1 MAANSYVET
10 LQRKPEYIED
20 LEKGIFDSLFYSRDE
35 NEFLEDGV
43 TPNPDFGDYLK
54 NPDGSKAFGGLLGG
68 EQYKDMFN
76 LPSYEVAGLDPM
88 QTQAYDT
95 LSSEDY
101 LNRMDPYFDAAG
113 GYSGQAAGALSKGL
127 GMVDQGMGSF
137 DPSTQ
142 VDKFMNP
149 YQQQVIDNAM
159 SQIDRQGQMARAGED
174 AKAVAAGAFGG
185 SRQGVQRAETAGRVQ
200 EAKNRTIGDLL
211 NKGYSSALSS
221 SMAADEASRKRA
233 LQGSQVAGGL
243 GQQFGSL
250 AGTSAD
256 IGRVYSG
263 LRGQDISALSGAGAQ
278 KQAYDQTKLD
288 ADRANALNPLKS
300 ALAPMTIGQQFIS
313 GSPSAGALAQ
323 YQTSI
328 DPSPNPFLQGVGAAA
343 SLQGLYG

>member
-43 TPNPDFGDYLK
+43 TPNPNFGDYLR
-54 NPDGSKAFGGLLGG
+54 NEDGSKAFGGLLGG
-68 EQYKDMFN
+68 EKYKD
-76 LPSYEVAGLDPM
+76 
-88 QTQAYDT
+88 
-95 LSSEDY
+95 
-101 LNRMDPYFDAAG
+101 FDAAG
-113 GYSGQAAGALSKGL
+113 GYSGQAESALSKGL

-221 SMAADEASRKRA
+221 SMTADEAARKRA
-233 LQGSQVAGGL
+233 LSGSQIAGGI

-278 KQAYDQTKLD
+278 RQAYDQTKLD

>member
-1 MAANSYVET
+1 
-10 LQRKPEYIED
+10 
-20 LEKGIFDSLFYSRDE
+20 
-35 NEFLEDGV
+35 
-43 TPNPDFGDYLK
+43 
-54 NPDGSKAFGGLLGG
+54 
-68 EQYKDMFN
+68 MFN

-159 SQIDRQGQMARAGED
+159 GQIDRQGQMARAGED
-174 AKAVAAGAFGG
+174 AKAVSAGAFGG

-221 SMAADEASRKRA
+221 SMAADEA
-233 LQGSQVAGGL
+233 
-243 GQQFGSL
+243 
-250 AGTSAD
+250 
-256 IGRVYSG
+256 GRNVRCKAVR
-263 LRGQDISALSGAGAQ
+263 LLVD
-278 KQAYDQTKLD
+278 
-288 ADRANALNPLKS
+288 
-300 ALAPMTIGQQFIS
+300 
-313 GSPSAGALAQ
+313 
-323 YQTSI
+323 
-328 DPSPNPFLQGVGAAA
+328 
-343 SLQGLYG
+343 

>member
-1 MAANSYVET
+1 
-10 LQRKPEYIED
+10 
-20 LEKGIFDSLFYSRDE
+20 
-35 NEFLEDGV
+35 
-43 TPNPDFGDYLK
+43 
-54 NPDGSKAFGGLLGG
+54 
-68 EQYKDMFN
+68 
-76 LPSYEVAGLDPM
+76 M

-95 LSSEDY
+95 LGSQEY
-101 LNRMDPYFDAAG
+101 LNRMEPYFNAAG
-113 GYSGQAAGALSKGL
+113 GYSGQAAGALGKGL

-142 VDKFMNP
+142 VEQFMNP

-159 SQIDRQGQMARAGED
+159 GQIDRQGQMARAGED
-174 AKAVAAGAFGG
+174 AKAVSSGAFGG

-221 SMAADEASRKRA
+221 SMAADEANRKRA
-233 LQGSQVAGGL
+233 LQGSQIAGGL

-263 LRGQDISALSGAGAQ
+263 LTGQDVSALSGAGAQ
-278 KQAYDQTKLD
+278 QQAYAQTQLD

-323 YQTSI
+323 YQTSV